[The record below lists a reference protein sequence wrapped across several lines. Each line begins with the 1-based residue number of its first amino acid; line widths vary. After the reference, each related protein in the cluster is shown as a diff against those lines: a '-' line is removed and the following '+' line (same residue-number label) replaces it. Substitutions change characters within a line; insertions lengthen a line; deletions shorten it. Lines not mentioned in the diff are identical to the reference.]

1 MTDRHA
7 TTADLPGWNTP
18 DTVLGL
24 SRNPDSWGWAD
35 LRNLSGPGPTR
46 PDVIG
51 RDMEGRLYVAAGA
64 AISAK
69 TPDQPAVDAGVR
81 ALLTGLPD
89 GIGLW
94 LPRAA
99 YHYVNVIDADAPGA
113 QPDVP
118 RWLPVA
124 EVLHELPD
132 NVPAPRTY

>member
-24 SRNPDSWGWAD
+24 NHNPETWGWAT
-35 LRNLSGPGPTR
+35 LHNLSSPGPTR

-51 RDMEGRLYVAAGA
+51 RDMEGRLYVAADA
-64 AISAK
+64 AITAK
-69 TPDQPAVDAGVR
+69 TPDQATVDAGVR
-81 ALLTGLPD
+81 ALLVGVAD

-94 LPRAA
+94 LPRTA
-99 YHYVNVIDADAPGA
+99 YHHVDVVDPDAPGA

-124 EVLHELPD
+124 EVLSELPD